1 MDIYAGELLPGA
13 EDMGR
18 PCGCERPQHRAPHP
32 HTLLPRTEYVP
43 SRSSSSSW
51 GAEVSDAAKS
61 AYAWG
66 RFTIGWAAVRASSLL
81 DGKK

>member
-1 MDIYAGELLPGA
+1 MQASCCRVQETWVGLAGVKDPSIV
-13 EDMGR
+13 
-18 PCGCERPQHRAPHP
+18 